1 MTIKRQTLIFS
12 LLVGAGFGG
21 GLLVGATGTHDPRF
35 DDVDALLE
43 KAVILLGIA
52 DCTTTEK
59 AQRACEHHTQ
69 KALNHVEV
77 ARQDLADAIVAADS
91 GGLR

>member
-1 MTIKRQTLIFS
+1 MTIRRQTVIFS

-21 GLLVGATGTHDPRF
+21 GVLVGAAGTHDPRF

-43 KAVILLGIA
+43 KAFIELGVA

-59 AQRACEHHTQ
+59 AQRACEHFSQ
-69 KALNHVEV
+69 KALSHIAS
-77 ARQDLADAIVAADS
+77 ARADLADAMVAADS